1 MGTPA
6 GWWACGKGAV
16 RSISIEEDQDQT
28 SQMPFGFDSAGPL
41 IVL

>member
-16 RSISIEEDQDQT
+16 RSISIEDQDQT